1 VSVLL
6 LTGDDESVLVEE
18 LGTRIHEALGGADR
32 SLALDDFDAD
42 RPTIEERESVVRS
55 AVDAAATPSFFS
67 DFRVVVLRHVDAA
80 TVDTLQ
86 PLISYLD
93 NPLDSTRLILTAAGK
108 LPKSVSDAV
117 KKAGG
122 STVSTSVGGDATA
135 REVWYRE
142 QLESAGLRLD
152 PAAISVIGERLGEDV
167 GRFPGLLDTL
177 ISAFGTAKKLSRDD
191 VTPFLGEAGSVPVYE
206 LANAVDS
213 GDVKAALTVLHRMTG
228 AGEMHALQI
237 VKLLHNHFARL
248 LRLDGADVSSPREAL
263 DLLGMKTKSDY
274 PGKKMLE
281 QLSRLGSEG
290 VRNAI
295 QLIADADVQLRGG
308 REWPP
313 ELVVEVLVARLARL
327 SARRSASTR
336 RA

>member
-1 VSVLL
+1 MLL

-32 SLALDDFDAD
+32 ALALDDFDAD

>member
-1 VSVLL
+1 MLL
-6 LTGDDESVLVEE
+6 LTGDDESILVEE

-42 RPTIEERESVVRS
+42 RPTLEERESVVRS

-135 REVWYRE
+135 REMWYRE

-228 AGEMHALQI
+228 AGEMHALQV
-237 VKLLHNHFARL
+237 VKLLHNHFVRL

-281 QLSRLGSEG
+281 QLSRLGSDG
-290 VRNAI
+290 VSSAI

-308 REWPP
+308 RDWPP

>member
-1 VSVLL
+1 MLL

>member
-1 VSVLL
+1 MLL

-86 PLISYLD
+86 PLITYLD

>member
-1 VSVLL
+1 VLL

>member
-1 VSVLL
+1 MLL

-263 DLLGMKTKSDY
+263 DLLGMKTKSEY